1 MVAAPRS
8 LSTMSVFEN
17 TRTFPE
23 SCPVKVHIEEG
34 LQVLPDNIFSV
45 YVSPLLVI
53 VHVPEAGPP
62 GGHTPVTTDADAV

>member
-1 MVAAPRS
+1 M
-8 LSTMSVFEN
+8 
-17 TRTFPE
+17 
-23 SCPVKVHIEEG
+23 KVHIEEG

-62 GGHTPVTTDADAV
+62 GGHTPVTIDADAV